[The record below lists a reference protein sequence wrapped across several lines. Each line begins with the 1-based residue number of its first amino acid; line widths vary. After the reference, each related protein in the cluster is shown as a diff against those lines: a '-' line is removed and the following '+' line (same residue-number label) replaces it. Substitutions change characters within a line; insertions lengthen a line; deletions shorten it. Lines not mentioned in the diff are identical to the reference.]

1 MALMFKHESPFFA
14 TGSHVFIFCC
24 RILIDGMLNAASYAA
39 EMGDEARR
47 LARRD
52 EWRAAL
58 DSVPMLQSQHTPRLE
73 K

>member
-1 MALMFKHESPFFA
+1 
-14 TGSHVFIFCC
+14 
-24 RILIDGMLNAASYAA
+24 MLNAASYAA